1 MMDHVAQRLSQTK
14 IFNKFPSAVCIDL
27 ARLATVRNLVPGE
40 FCCHQGDNWPYVI
53 FLADGAMQWTMLSI
67 GGREY
72 VLFMLSPDEVFWG
85 HSIFDDQPMPASLM
99 AAQPSITYRWH
110 RDVIVPF
117 LYRYPE
123 TLWELAGVLTGTMR
137 KAREIIYGLA
147 FQPVAARMATL
158 LLERFS
164 DPDDKSVQRDL
175 TLSALASR
183 VASSPEVV
191 CRILHQFQSDGVL
204 EVTRAT
210 ITLFDREALEG
221 LVEAS

>member
-1 MMDHVAQRLSQTK
+1 MDHVAQRLSQTK
-14 IFNKFPSAVCIDL
+14 IFNKFPSAVCIEL
-27 ARLATVRNLVPGE
+27 ARLATVRKFAPGE
-40 FCCHQGDNWPYVI
+40 YCCHQGDLWPYVI
-53 FLADGAMQWTMLSI
+53 FLVDGAMQWTMLSI
-67 GGREY
+67 GGREH
-72 VLFMLSPDEVFWG
+72 VLFTLSPDEVFWG

-99 AAQPSITYRWH
+99 ARQISITYRWH

-123 TLWELAGVLTGTMR
+123 TLWELAGVLTSNMR

-158 LLERFS
+158 LLDRFS

-175 TLSALASR
+175 TLSAIASR
-183 VASSPEVV
+183 VAASPEVV
-191 CRILHQFQSDGVL
+191 CRILHQFQSDGLL

-210 ITLFDREALEG
+210 ITLFDREALED
-221 LVEAS
+221 LVETS

>member
-14 IFNKFPSAVCIDL
+14 VFNKFPSAVCSDL
-27 ARLATVRNLVPGE
+27 ARLATVRNLAPGE
-40 FCCHQGDNWPYVI
+40 FCCHQGDLWPYVL
-53 FLADGAMQWTMLSI
+53 FLADGALQWSMLSI
-67 GGREY
+67 GGREH

-99 AAQPSITYRWH
+99 ATRPSISYRWH
-110 RDVIVPF
+110 RDVIVPY

-123 TLWELAGVLTGTMR
+123 TMWELACVLTSTMR

-147 FQPVAARMATL
+147 FQPVAARFASL

-175 TLSALASR
+175 TLSAIAAR
-183 VASSPEVV
+183 VAASPEVV

-221 LVEAS
+221 LVETS